1 MTGLEFTGERLVPG
15 KSPADLV
22 SEHRAR
28 YEFTVKFI
36 EGMNVIDIGCGE
48 GYGSYLMSG
57 FAETVVGVD
66 LSEEAVVNAL
76 ELYSSDKVDFKIG
89 DVTRLLYPEYEFDA
103 GVCFEVIE
111 HIENPGDLLKEAG
124 RVIKQGG
131 IFILST
137 PNGGVRVSSQK
148 NPFHVKEF
156 TLAEFRKLLEDYFPT
171 EKWEIEIYGQF
182 VVGKNY
188 SLSGVIFKNIY
199 LAIKGALGIKPKPSV
214 DDGSEADAMGYE
226 FKPERAGLAEY
237 LVAVVR
243 GKG

>member
-1 MTGLEFTGERLVPG
+1 MTDLDFTGERLVPD
-15 KSPADLV
+15 KSPAHLV
-22 SEHRAR
+22 AEHRAR
-28 YEFTVKFI
+28 YKFAVKFI

-48 GYGSYLMSG
+48 GYGSYLMGG

-76 ELYSSDKVDFKIG
+76 ELYSSDKVDFKTG
-89 DVTRLLYPEYEFDA
+89 DVTRLSYPENEFDA

-124 RVIKQGG
+124 RVIKPGG
-131 IFILST
+131 IFIVST

-156 TLAEFRKLLEDYFPT
+156 TLAEFSKLLEDYFPI

-188 SLSGVIFKNIY
+188 SLAGVIFKNIY
-199 LAIKGALGIKPKPSV
+199 LAIKGALGIKPKPSI
-214 DDGSEADAMGYE
+214 DDGSDAVGYE
-226 FKPERAGLAEY
+226 FKPERAKLAEY
-237 LVAVVR
+237 LVGVVR